1 MRGKALG
8 WYLLLA
14 VVLNLML
21 SASLH
26 AQEAQS
32 AEPAAEDPEFR
43 QWLRELIDEARERG
57 IDEAIIEQVLVPV
70 TPIPEVVDNDRSQA
84 EFVETLEEYIERRVT
99 DWRISEGR
107 ERMARHRDLL
117 RRVTGEYGVPGR
129 FIVAIW
135 GIETNYGNF
144 TGGTDVVRALA
155 TLAYD
160 PRRSDY
166 FRRELFGALR
176 ILQEGHVQ
184 PGDMQGSWAG
194 AMGQSQF
201 MPSSFLDH
209 AVDFNGDGR
218 RDIWGS
224 EADVF
229 ASIANYLDNAGW
241 QSGYTW
247 GREVT
252 LPEDYQ
258 QQVGQWQ
265 QENFEDS
272 CSVLREH
279 TVQRP
284 LNQWQADGVRRADGS
299 DLPDSDV
306 PASII
311 QPDGE
316 QGAAF
321 AVYDNFRAILRY
333 NCANSYA
340 LAVARLAD
348 HFIGY

>member
-1 MRGKALG
+1 MRGKALPA
-8 WYLLLA
+8 WYLLLV
-14 VVLNLML
+14 VVLNMML

-26 AQEAQS
+26 AQES
-32 AEPAAEDPEFR
+32 ADEDESADPEFR
-43 QWLRELIDEARERG
+43 EWLRDLIGEARERG
-57 IDEAIIEQVLVPV
+57 IDESIIEQVLVPV
-70 TPIPEVVDNDRSQA
+70 TPIDSVLSNDRNQA
-84 EFVETLEEYIERRVT
+84 EFVESLSEYLERRVT
-99 DWRISEGR
+99 DWRIETGR
-107 ERMARHRDLL
+107 ERIARHRELL
-117 RRVTGEYGVPGR
+117 RQVTSEYGVPGR

-166 FRRELFGALR
+166 FRRELFGALE
-176 ILQEGHVQ
+176 ILQQGHIE
-184 PGDMQGSWAG
+184 PADMQGSWAG

-209 AVDFNGDGR
+209 AVDFDEDGR

-224 EADVF
+224 HADVF
-229 ASIANYLDNAGW
+229 ASIANYLDNSGW
-241 QSGYTW
+241 RTGYTW

-252 LPEDYQ
+252 LPDDYQ
-258 QQVGQWQ
+258 ERARQWR
-265 QENFEDS
+265 QEDFDDS
-272 CSVLREH
+272 CSALREH
-279 TVQRP
+279 TIQRP
-284 LNQWQADGVRRADGS
+284 LNEWQADGVRRADGS
-299 DLPDSDV
+299 DLPDSEV

-316 QGAAF
+316 EGPAF
-321 AVYDNFRAILRY
+321 AVYDNFRALLRY
-333 NCANSYA
+333 NCADNYA

-348 HFIGY
+348 SFIGH